1 MNKMLR
7 DYEIVSDERQQ
18 RQISDHKT
26 VIRIRKNGIDYCYK
40 EPGENEYKS
49 LLRVNSKFLPDIV
62 DYHKGCIIKEWV
74 PGIPLYLMKPNAPT
88 KKLIEIFTKYTEN
101 VFKDVHSSGMIVN
114 DYLVNNIAVNNYGF
128 KLFDCEFVDI
138 EDKNVC
144 PANGQLRPWESLLE
158 INKDYNDDY
167 FAYANV
173 LYYFL
178 FRKKSAFTNTEPDYH
193 KAKFI
198 YEKEYEAAWPK
209 MKHKLESIGFSEH
222 FVNFVIDCF
231 NPFREN
237 RPTRFMEI

>member
-1 MNKMLR
+1 MLR
-7 DYEIVSDERQQ
+7 GYEIVSDERRQ

-40 EPGENEYKS
+40 EPGEDEYKS
-49 LLRVNSKFLPDIV
+49 LLRVNSKFLPNIV

-74 PGIPLYLMKPNAPT
+74 PGIPLYLTKAMPMPIPKAPMI
-88 KKLIEIFTKYTEN
+88 KIFTKYTEN

-114 DYLVNNIAVNNYGF
+114 DYSVNNIAVNNDGF
-128 KLFDCEFVDI
+128 KLFDCKFVNV
-138 EDKNVC
+138 EDKSAH
-144 PANGQLRPWESLLE
+144 PIDGPMRPWESLLE
-158 INKDYNDDY
+158 INNDYNDDY

-173 LYYFL
+173 LYYLL
-178 FRKKSAFTNTEPDYH
+178 FNKKTAFTNMEPDYH